1 MEKTGIPTGVGKPT
15 NTDAGKP
22 TKEGNHG
29 KKAPATQ
36 AAMASVREYKKVFYH
51 HNKLVYCVAMVST
64 ALNAMLSVLLAVI
77 LKELLDVA
85 IGGDIQELL
94 DLVVTSLV
102 FLAVLVAVW
111 LICRESK
118 FRFVK
123 RAVEGYRNKAYGDIT
138 RKSISVFSREN
149 TGNYISA
156 LTNDVTSVENNYLLA
171 QFDILSQLVFA
182 PVAFV
187 LMLWY
192 SWSMTLVV
200 LLLCALPVVAAM
212 AVGGRM
218 TQIEKTV
225 SGKNASFMA
234 MVKDLLSGFAVIK
247 SFQAQEETAA
257 LYREKNLQLEQ
268 VKCTRRKTEEMIS
281 IITTTAG
288 FIMQMGVF
296 VFGAYLC
303 IRGQITP
310 GVVIAFVQMMN
321 YVLSP
326 INTLPKLFANRKAA
340 LGLMEKMAAYGAG
353 QENGAD
359 GQKGVSHRKS
369 PDISGAQK
377 SGGVSRQDARN
388 LVPFQGLQEGGQG
401 IALQHVT
408 FSYEEDKEVLKDINL
423 EFEAG
428 KSYAIVGGSGSGK
441 STLLN
446 LVMGS
451 YPEYTG
457 QITLGGTELGQI
469 DPDSIFDA
477 MSVIQQNVFIFDD
490 TIRQNI
496 CMFKE
501 FDEGRL
507 DMAIQRAGLA
517 RLIEEKGEDYDCG
530 ENGAHLSGGEK
541 QRISIARSLLREV
554 SVLLVDEATS
564 ALDAATSDSVT
575 NALLDIK
582 GVTRL
587 VVTHKLDEKA
597 LKRFDEIIV
606 MKNGQVAEQ
615 GDFNTL
621 MGKGAYFASLYQISR
636 E

>member
-1 MEKTGIPTGVGKPT
+1 MKMMKKTP
-15 NTDAGKP
+15 A
-22 TKEGNHG
+22 TKEAGV
-29 KKAPATQ
+29 
-36 AAMASVREYKKVFYH
+36 SVKEYKKVFYH
-51 HNKLVYCVAMVST
+51 HNRLIYCI
-64 ALNAMLSVLLAVI
+64 AMLSTAISAVLNVLLAVI

-85 IGGDIQELL
+85 IGGGIQELL
-94 DLVVTSLV
+94 ELVMTSLI
-102 FLAVLVAVW
+102 FLAVLVVVW
-111 LICRESK
+111 LIQRESK

-123 RAVEGYRNKAYGDIT
+123 RAVEAYRNKAYGDIT
-138 RKSISVFSREN
+138 RKSISAFAREN
-149 TGNYISA
+149 TSNYISA
-156 LTNDVTSVENNYLLA
+156 LTNDVTSIENNYLLA
-171 QFDILSQLVFA
+171 RFDILSQLVFA
-182 PVAFV
+182 PVSFV

-200 LLLCALPVVAAM
+200 FLLCGLPVVAAM
-212 AVGGRM
+212 AVGGRV
-218 TQIEKTV
+218 TKIEKNV

-234 MVKDLLSGFAVIK
+234 MVKDLLSGFTVIK
-247 SFQAQEETAA
+247 SFQAQEETAV
-257 LYREKNLQLEQ
+257 LYQGKNQQLEQ
-268 VKCTRRKTEEMIS
+268 VKCIRRKTEEMIS

-326 INTLPKLFANRKAA
+326 INTLPKLFANQKAA

-353 QENGAD
+353 QDQGMTRDTGLAE
-359 GQKGVSHRKS
+359 
-369 PDISGAQK
+369 
-377 SGGVSRQDARN
+377 SRQ
-388 LVPFQGLQEGGQG
+388 LVPSRGLQEGREG
-401 IALQHVT
+401 IVFRHVT
-408 FSYEEDKEVLKDINL
+408 FSYEADKEVLRDINL
-423 EFEAG
+423 TFEAG

-451 YPEYTG
+451 YPEYAG
-457 QITLGGTELGQI
+457 EITLGGTELGQI
-469 DPDSIFDA
+469 DPDSIFDG

-490 TIRQNI
+490 TIRRNI

-501 FDEGRL
+501 FHKERL
-507 DMAIQRAGLA
+507 DSAIQRAGLA
-517 RLIEEKGEDYDCG
+517 RLIEEKGEDYGCG

-541 QRISIARSLLREV
+541 QRISIARSLLRQV

-564 ALDAATSDSVT
+564 ALDAETSDSVT
-575 NALLDIK
+575 NALLDIR

-606 MKNGQVAEQ
+606 MRNGQVEEQ
-615 GDFNTL
+615 GDFDTL
-621 MGKGAYFASLYQISR
+621 MGNGAYFASLYQISR